1 MELITTK
8 SIGGDREGCPSSV
21 ILNDKKCYL
30 GYIGGIYY
38 SVFGGLYRLFG
49 DCIWGLFIW
58 DNRDFIGDYT
68 TQFIGIIWGL
78 GGIVWDCRGY
88 IGYYST

>member
-38 SVFGGLYRLFG
+38 SVFGGLY
-49 DCIWGLFIW
+49 GLY
-58 DNRDFIGDYT
+58 GDY
-68 TQFIGIIWGL
+68 IYGIIEILLGIILLSLLGL
-78 GGIVWDCRGY
+78 YGG
-88 IGYYST
+88 